1 MTSKEIFE
9 ELEQLWKSFE
19 DNHNRFS
26 DKQVKAAGVR
36 ARKSIN
42 EIRKLASKYR
52 STQLTESRTYEQ
64 QFNKYH
70 SNNISYH
77 VNRTARS

>member
-9 ELEQLWKSFE
+9 DIESLWDTFK

-26 DKQVKAAGVR
+26 EKQVKAAGVR

-52 STQLTESRTYEQ
+52 STQLAE
-64 QFNKYH
+64 
-70 SNNISYH
+70 
-77 VNRTARS
+77 

>member
-9 ELEQLWKSFE
+9 DIESLWDTFK

-26 DKQVKAAGVR
+26 EKQIKAAGVR

-52 STQLTESRTYEQ
+52 STQLAESKE
-64 QFNKYH
+64 
-70 SNNISYH
+70 I
-77 VNRTARS
+77 